1 MICRVAR
8 WGIVAIAYLASYLAS
23 CLASCL
29 ASIAVCLAASPN
41 NADPA
46 LATWFRSLKAPNGTA
61 CCTVADCRRATHR
74 VTTNG
79 YEVMI
84 DDEWVAVP
92 WERVLR
98 RTDNPTGEAVVCRV
112 PGTTLI
118 LCFVRPP
125 DI

>member
-1 MICRVAR
+1 MIATAVSVIGRILR
-8 WGIVAIAYLASYLAS
+8 QSTIVAAFLSSTVIAG
-23 CLASCL
+23 
-29 ASIAVCLAASPN
+29 AAPPE

-61 CCTVADCRRATHR
+61 CCTVADCRRAVHR
-74 VTTNG
+74 STKRG
-79 YEVMI
+79 YEVLI
-84 DDEWVAVP
+84 SGQWVAVP

-98 RTDNPTGEAVVCRV
+98 RTDNPTGEAVVCRQ

-125 DI
+125 DM